1 MTPPEVLLVLVI
13 LVASTLFIGTRLR
26 PDLVA
31 LLVLITLGLTG
42 LTTPEEAFSG
52 FAGSAVVTIL
62 AIFIISE
69 GLQQSG
75 VTQIIGRRL
84 LQLSGGGE
92 SRTMLVTLLAAATL
106 SLFMNNIAAAGVLLP
121 AVIGL
126 SRHTSIPPSRLLMPM
141 AYGTILGGMATLL
154 TTANIIVSGSLRQ
167 AGLAAFSLLDFL
179 PVGIPIVAAGSLYML
194 LVGRKMLSAR
204 YPAGISARAAR
215 LRAELAG
222 LYGLDQ
228 SLCEVGVGVGSPL
241 AGLTLQQGEWARRFG
256 LSVVAV
262 ARDGHVMVAPTR
274 DDVVRAGDTVLA
286 QGEPDPHALE
296 AHGLQLLSEPAFP
309 LEVTDEATVLGEV
322 VLSPH
327 ARLAGKS
334 LIDLHFREKYGLNVL
349 ALWRQGHPIHSGL
362 AGLPLQP
369 GDALLLQGPAD
380 RMRYLHEEKDFILL
394 EEDPEAVL
402 RPGKARLA
410 AVISLV
416 TLVIAAFGWVPI
428 AVITMTGAVAML
440 LSGCLTMD
448 EAYRSVEWKAIFL
461 IAGMWPLGA
470 AIHATGLAGRLA
482 DLLSGLGPATEP
494 LVMAAILM
502 GAAVVLNQM
511 IGGQTAVPI
520 ILAPIGI
527 AAASATG
534 ADPRGMAMAVALGS
548 SLAFLTPIGH
558 PVNTLVMGSGGYTV
572 RDYLRVGGP
581 LTLIVLLVS
590 LLGLHLFWNL

>member
-1 MTPPEVLLVLVI
+1 MTAPEVLLVLII
-13 LVASTLFIGTRLR
+13 LVASYLFIGTRLR

-31 LLVLITLGLTG
+31 LFILISLGLTG
-42 LTTPEEAFSG
+42 LATPEETFSG
-52 FAGSAVVTIL
+52 FAGSAVITIL

-75 VTQIIGRRL
+75 VTHLIGRRL
-84 LQLSGGGE
+84 LQISRGGE
-92 SRTMLVTLLAAATL
+92 RRTMLVTLLAAATL

-126 SRHTSIPPSRLLMPM
+126 SRQTSIPPSRLLMPM

-167 AGLAAFSLLDFL
+167 AGLAPFSLLDFL
-179 PVGIPIVAAGSLYML
+179 PVGILIVAAGAMYML
-194 LVGRKMLSAR
+194 LVGRRLLPAR

-222 LYGLDQ
+222 LYGLNQ
-228 SLCEVGVGVGSPL
+228 SLCEVEVQPGSPL
-241 AGLTLQQGEWARRFG
+241 AGLSLQQAEWGQRFG
-256 LSVVAV
+256 LSVVAL
-262 ARDGHVMVAPTR
+262 AREGHMLVAPAR
-274 DDVVRAGDTVLA
+274 EAIVRAGDTVLA
-286 QGEPDPHALE
+286 QGVPDPQALTS
-296 AHGLQLLSEPAFP
+296 HGLQLLTEPAFP

-334 LIDLHFREKYGLNVL
+334 LVELHFREKFGLNVL
-349 ALWRQGHPIHSGL
+349 ALWRGGHPIHAGL
-362 AGLPLQP
+362 ASLPLQA
-369 GDALLLQGPAD
+369 GDALLLQGTAA
-380 RMRYLHEEKDFILL
+380 RMRYLREEKDFILL

-402 RPGKARLA
+402 RPRKARLA
-410 AVISLV
+410 ALISLV

-470 AIHATGLAGRLA
+470 AIHATGLADRLA
-482 DLLSGLGPATEP
+482 GILSGIGSGTAP
-494 LVMAAILM
+494 LAMAAMLM
-502 GAAVVLNQM
+502 AAAAVLNQM

-527 AAASATG
+527 AAAMATG

-548 SLAFLTPIGH
+548 SLAFLTPVGH

-590 LLGLHLFWNL
+590 LLGLHWFWNM

>member
-13 LVASTLFIGTRLR
+13 LAASLLFIGTRLR

-42 LTTPEEAFSG
+42 LATPEEAFSG

-62 AIFIISE
+62 SIFIISE

-75 VTQIIGRRL
+75 VTRIIGRRL

-92 SRTMLVTLLAAATL
+92 RRTMLVTLLAAATL

-126 SRHTSIPPSRLLMPM
+126 SRQTSIPPSRLLLPM

-154 TTANIIVSGSLRQ
+154 TTANIIVSGSLRE
-167 AGLAAFSLLDFL
+167 AGLAPFSLLDFL
-179 PVGIPIVAAGSLYML
+179 PVGIPIVAAGAVYML
-194 LVGRKMLSAR
+194 LAGPKLLPAR

-222 LYGLDQ
+222 LYGLNQ
-228 SLCEVGVGVGSPL
+228 TLCEVEVQDGSPL
-241 AGLTLQQGEWARRFG
+241 AGLSLQQGEWGRRFG
-256 LSVVAV
+256 LAVVAI
-262 ARDGHVMVAPTR
+262 ARNGHVIVAPTR
-274 DDVVRAGDTVLA
+274 EAVVRAGDTVLA
-286 QGEPDPHALE
+286 QGEADPRILE
-296 AHGLQLLSEPAFP
+296 AHNLRLLAEPSFP

-334 LIDLHFREKYGLNVL
+334 LIDLHFRKKYGLNVL
-349 ALWRQGHPIHSGL
+349 ALWRQGHPIHTGL

-380 RMRYLHEEKDFILL
+380 RMRYLRDERDFILL

-402 RPGKARLA
+402 RPRKAGLA
-410 AVISLV
+410 AAISLI
-416 TLVIAAFGWVPI
+416 TLVIAAFGWIPI
-428 AVITMTGAVAML
+428 AVITMAGAVAML

-470 AIHATGLAGRLA
+470 AIHSTGLAERLA
-482 DLLSGLGPATEP
+482 GLLSNLGPATEP
-494 LVMAAILM
+494 LAMAAILM
-502 GAAVVLNQM
+502 IVAVVLNQM

-534 ADPRGMAMAVALGS
+534 GDPRGMAMAVALGS
-548 SLAFLTPIGH
+548 SLAFLTPVGH

-572 RDYLRVGGP
+572 RDYLRLGGP

-590 LLGLHLFWNL
+590 LLGLHLLWNM